1 MTNLSDSL
9 LEARKRMDMPPMNGV
24 GHAGKGGSREY
35 RYATLQDVLKCVM
48 PPLMEQGVLL
58 TQGFNDGTL
67 NTVAWKGDES
77 ILLDSRSVNMSGT
90 SQEQGSAETYAK
102 RYALCSVFC
111 IAGMEDDDGQAASSA
126 GSPLD
131 QAKHRLWA
139 ALTAY
144 GKKNGTDP
152 EEVLEGVKKR
162 PEWGTQN
169 ASAEWLNKVAS
180 DYEELC
186 RG

>member
-1 MTNLSDSL
+1 MGELSSAI
-9 LEARKRMDMPPMNGV
+9 LEARKNMQMPPLNGV

-48 PPLMEQGVLL
+48 PPLMERGVLL
-58 TQGFNDGTL
+58 TQGFEEGDLVTRA
-67 NTVAWKGDES
+67 VKGDES
-77 ILLDSRSVNMSGT
+77 MVLDRRHVNMSGT

-111 IAGMEDDDGQAASSA
+111 IAGMEDDDGQAASVA
-126 GSPLD
+126 GTPLD
-131 QAKHRLWA
+131 RAKHRLWA

-144 GKKNGTDP
+144 GKKNGRDP
-152 EEVLEGVKKR
+152 EDVLGDVRKR
-162 PEWGTQN
+162 PEWESQQH
-169 ASAEWLNKVAS
+169 SAEWLEKVAS

>member
-1 MTNLSDSL
+1 MGSLATAL
-9 LEARKRMDMPPMNGV
+9 LEARKNMQMPPLNGV

-35 RYATLQDVLKCVM
+35 KYATLQDVLKCVV
-48 PPLMEQGVLL
+48 PPLIEQGVLL
-58 TQGFNDGTL
+58 VQGFDDGALVTS
-67 NTVAWKGDES
+67 VYKDDES
-77 ILLDSRSVNMSGT
+77 MELDRRHVNMNGT

-111 IAGMEDDDGQAASSA
+111 IAGMEDDDGQAATSA
-126 GSPLD
+126 GTPLD

-162 PEWGTQN
+162 PEWSTQN

-180 DYEELC
+180 EYEELC
-186 RG
+186 HG